1 MRRPAYPSASYSGG
15 VSHLA
20 AARRA
25 RTPWLVSLLVVL
37 PVLLGGCDAF
47 SSAELPEPSLS
58 PSPVGSAEPGTE
70 VAEPDLAEFYD
81 QKVTWQACGDDKC
94 ARIKVPLDY
103 DDPGARSIELSVLKV
118 PARSKEQRVG
128 SLVVNP
134 GGPGGSGVD
143 YASNASSYFGTEL
156 QQAFDIV
163 GFDPRGVGRS
173 TPVQC
178 LPDDRLDNFVAS
190 DPDPDTKAELRRSD
204 RLIAEFGDGCVEESG
219 DLAAHVSTVEA
230 AQDIDILRAVLG
242 DAKLSYFGASYG
254 TFLGA
259 TYAELFPERVG
270 RMVLDGA
277 LDPSVT
283 SLRLNLVQAKGFETA
298 LRAYVGHCVDAGAC
312 FLGGS
317 VDAGTQRIR
326 ELLDNVERNPLPA
339 GGRRLAAG
347 NAVLG
352 IWAPLYNEDYWSYL
366 DTALKAAFAG
376 DGVPLMSL
384 SDAYVSRGAEG
395 YQDNSLEAL
404 YAVNCLDHDDAIAS
418 SEVADYIPRFEKA
431 SPTFGAIFAYSLSSC
446 AQWPIHTGRVPAEIH
461 AAGAA
466 PILVVGTTR
475 DPATPL
481 EWAEALAEQLD
492 SGVLVRRD
500 GDGHTGYLAGN
511 QCVDS
516 VVESYLVSGE
526 VPDGTVD
533 C

>member
-1 MRRPAYPSASYSGG
+1 VSHPAPARRP
-15 VSHLA
+15 
-20 AARRA
+20 
-25 RTPWLVSLLVVL
+25 RTPWLVTLLAVL
-37 PVLLGGCDAF
+37 ALLASGCD
-47 SSAELPEPSLS
+47 SLSGSTLPEPSLS
-58 PSPVGSAEPGTE
+58 PSPIGSADPG
-70 VAEPDLAEFYD
+70 AGPAQPDLQAFYD
-81 QKVTWQACGDDKC
+81 QKVTWRPCGADRC
-94 ARIKVPLDY
+94 TWLRVPLDY
-103 DDPGARSIELSVLKV
+103 DHPERRSIRLSVLKV
-118 PARSKEQRVG
+118 PAGDKDQRVG

-134 GGPGGSGVD
+134 GGPGGSGVS
-143 YASNASSYFGTEL
+143 YAANAASYFGTEL
-156 QQAFDIV
+156 RQAFDIV

-178 LPDDRLDNFVAS
+178 LSDSQLDTFVAA
-190 DPDPDTKAELRRSD
+190 DPDPDTAAEVRRAD
-204 RLIAEFGDGCVEESG
+204 KLVAQFGEGCVAESG
-219 DLAAHVSTVEA
+219 NLAAHVSTVEGA
-230 AQDIDILRAVLG
+230 KDIDILRAVLG

-259 TYAELFPERVG
+259 TYAELFPKRVG

-317 VDAGTQRIR
+317 VDAGTKRIR
-326 ELLDNVERNPLPA
+326 QLLDNVEAKPLPA
-339 GGRRLAAG
+339 GGRTLAAG

-352 IWAPLYNEDYWSYL
+352 IWAPLYSEGNWGYL

-376 DGVPLMSL
+376 DGAPLMAL
-384 SDAYVSRGAEG
+384 SDAYVSRGPDG
-395 YQDNSLEAL
+395 YTDNSLEAL
-404 YAVNCLDHDDAIAS
+404 YAVNCLDHDDAIPS
-418 SEVADYIPRFEKA
+418 SEVDRYLPRFEKA
-431 SPTFGAIFAYSLSSC
+431 SPTFGAIFAFSLSSC

-466 PILVVGTTR
+466 PIMVVGTTR

-481 EWAEALAEQLD
+481 QWAESLAAQLD

-511 QCVDS
+511 QCVDDA
-516 VVESYLVSGE
+516 VEGYLVSGQ